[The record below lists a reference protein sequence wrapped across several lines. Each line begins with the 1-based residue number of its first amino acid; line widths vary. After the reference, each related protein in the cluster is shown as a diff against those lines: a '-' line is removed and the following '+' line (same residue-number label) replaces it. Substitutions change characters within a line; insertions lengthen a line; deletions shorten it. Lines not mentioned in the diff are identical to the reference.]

1 MAVVAEKIIRIDVVA
16 SANAQRAINA
26 MATDLKKV
34 ETAATGMQ
42 RTLSTGFG
50 GLNSMLGKT
59 ASFLGAFGV
68 TVGMGALTRWVIE
81 SANAYQVLEARLSL
95 VLGSYEKAERAT
107 REIADIAMT
116 TGREIDGVAKL
127 YEKASR
133 SAQQFGISQD
143 KVREITLGFSQSI
156 RLSGASTQEAYAS
169 LVQFGQA
176 LASGRLQGD
185 EFRSLMENNA
195 VFMYE
200 FAKAAG
206 ISVAQLRK
214 LGTEG
219 KLSAKFLFDTM
230 SKEGADGLNM
240 MQRLNEMAAKVPL
253 TFGQSINSLGT
264 ALLEF
269 TGEMAKIASVL
280 SNDKQGVFGPLIRSI
295 SELTDKM
302 RDLREESKLLDGES
316 AWRKF
321 FRLGSGM
328 VEGVLSFGA
337 DPPKEK
343 QRTLTEKLQ
352 QQTDYALRN
361 YQEAAAKAAAAE
373 KAYGSNFGLAD
384 TAGNSLAA
392 QSLTNLNKLRGEAV
406 ALEERWLDLKAK
418 QRAMSYGEGFY
429 GDASKDKPK
438 PEPDAAA
445 ERKLKSARE
454 SLEDF
459 AQARKRDADAT
470 WDILLGKEEE
480 KKASRELR
488 DLENQLT
495 EALVKGNSAQAERIR
510 IDIRRAELGRKL
522 LDELKDEATAREKLR
537 GEEGTE
543 LERLNTQILRD
554 TEALDALK
562 NKTKATDEYTDAKIR
577 LKLAEAEDERFA
589 LAAQELPDA
598 ARLAYL
604 NGYIEKLKEAGRAK
618 ADLMEGREVDK
629 QNKAQGIVDASNVK
643 RVDDLAEDIN
653 RRLKAGV
660 ISSDGKSVGE
670 ALRENIIEVVGNMT
684 VDIVLNPITSVFSR
698 VLAELADQFSL
709 MLTKSIYEQIAS
721 SSSDPIGSLI
731 GLIMSGAGG
740 GSGLEGSSA
749 ISGPGMKIPD
759 TLLGPKLAT
768 GAAYIPYD
776 NFPARLHRGERV
788 LTAQQNSEYTR
799 GGVTIVSNPSISIDA
814 RTDQAV
820 VYGIVTEA
828 VQQGNRALVE
838 EMRAQGVIG

>member
-107 REIADIAMT
+107 REIADIAMV

-206 ISVAQLRK
+206 ISVSQLRK
-214 LGTEG
+214 MGTEG

-253 TFGQSINSLGT
+253 TFGQSLNSMTT
-264 ALLEF
+264 AATQF
-269 TGEMAKIASVL
+269 IGEMSKLVNLKSE
-280 SNDKQGVFGPLIRSI
+280 DKLGVFGPIIRSI
-295 SELTDKM
+295 TE
-302 RDLREESKLLDGES
+302 
-316 AWRKF
+316 
-321 FRLGSGM
+321 
-328 VEGVLSFGA
+328 
-337 DPPKEK
+337 
-343 QRTLTEKLQ
+343 LTEKLKDAQ
-352 QQTDYALRN
+352 IEARALGTEFRSIDLFL
-361 YQEAAAKAAAAE
+361 EMSGFGVIWKKAAEMLGLKKAPEALTARLTNHAE
-373 KAYGSNFGLAD
+373 EALA
-384 TAGNSLAA
+384 
-392 QSLTNLNKLRGEAV
+392 NLNKARELWSTAIENAQKAGEPQSRVDFLDRTLGKKLRDAEEAY
-406 ALEERWLDLKAK
+406 AK
-418 QRAMSYGEGFY
+418 IRQQESNVSYGERWDGLPA
-429 GDASKDKPK
+429 GKVK

-459 AQARKRDADAT
+459 AKARKNEADAL
-470 WDILLGKEEE
+470 WDVLLGKEEE
-480 KKASRELR
+480 KKASREIAT
-488 DLENQLT
+488 LEEKLT
-495 EALVKGNSAQAERIR
+495 EALVKGNSAKAESIR
-510 IDIRRAELGRKL
+510 IDIRRAELARKIA
-522 LDELKDEATAREKLR
+522 DELKDEATAREKLR

-589 LAAQELPDA
+589 LASQELPDA
-598 ARLAYL
+598 ARLAFL
-604 NGYIEKLKEAGRAK
+604 NNWIETLKKAGRAK

-629 QNKAQGIVDASNVK
+629 QNKAQDIVDASNIK

-698 VLAELADQFSL
+698 VLAELADQFSK

-731 GLIMSGAGG
+731 GLIMGAAGG

-749 ISGPGMKIPD
+749 ISGPGLKIPD